1 MGLGFS
7 VLGLGFGASG
17 MYMYIYVQICTYV
30 CVYLY
35 MQTYI
40 NIYIQILGPNP
51 LLGYLTVILKELYTE
66 GLVRIGFRDEGQAKE
81 GLGFGLQGLGA

>member
-1 MGLGFS
+1 
-7 VLGLGFGASG
+7 
-17 MYMYIYVQICTYV
+17 MYICMCIFIYANIH
-30 CVYLY
+30 
-35 MQTYI
+35 
-40 NIYIQILGPNP
+40 IYIYIHILGPNP